1 MSHINIARALE
12 TQENVFGFKHKDYMV
27 FKDPFKIY
35 CFFPRFLKTDI
46 RTSCTVIFIKIV
58 LTKSQERLEV
68 RALLTFL

>member
-1 MSHINIARALE
+1 MSHINITRALE
-12 TQENVFGFKHKDYMV
+12 TQENVLVLSTRTTWCLRIHLKY
-27 FKDPFKIY
+27 IA
-35 CFFPRFLKTDI
+35 FFLDFFKTDI